1 MTIRVHTTQLF
12 RLVTDM
18 VRKQVVYVDGLTSV
32 ISLGRRVVTGYTGN
46 IKEAL
51 YAEAQAIL
59 STSRELVPVGETGNL
74 QSSGRVHDPFVVG
87 KTTSVEITYGGAA
100 GGDEMVNYAII
111 QHENEDF
118 KHAPGRQAYYLQEP
132 MMDASEGLSARLAS
146 RIQGIIDR
154 EAAREVK

>member
-1 MTIRVHTTQLF
+1 MTTPGLTTQLC

-18 VRKQVVYVDGLTSV
+18 ARKQVVYVDGLTSV

-46 IKEAL
+46 NKEAL

-59 STSRELVPVGETGNL
+59 ATSREIVPFDRGAL
-74 QSSGRVHDPFVVG
+74 SSSGRVHEPFMVG

-118 KHAPGRQAYYLQEP
+118 KHAPGRQAYYLEEP
-132 MMDASEGLSARLAS
+132 MMDASEGLSARLAQ

-154 EAAREVK
+154 EVAQGAK

>member
-18 VRKQVVYVDGLTSV
+18 ARQQVVYVDGLTSI
-32 ISLGRRVVTGYTGN
+32 ISLGQRVVTGYTGN
-46 IKEAL
+46 IKEAI
-51 YAEAQAIL
+51 YKEAQDIL
-59 STSRELVPVGETGNL
+59 GESRKKVPYKDGAL
-74 QSSGRVHDPFVVG
+74 SSSGRVHDPFVVG
-87 KTTSVEITYGGAA
+87 KTTSVEITHGGAA

-118 KHAPGRQAYYLQEP
+118 KHAPGKQAYYLEEP
-132 MMDASEGLSARLAS
+132 MKNASVGLSGRLAR
-146 RIQGIIDR
+146 RIQAIIDR

>member
-18 VRKQVVYVDGLTSV
+18 ARKQVVYVDGLTSV

-59 STSRELVPVGETGNL
+59 LTSRELVPYDRGAL
-74 QSSGRVHDPFVVG
+74 SSSGRVHDPFMVG

-118 KHAPGRQAYYLQEP
+118 KHADDRQAYYLQEP
-132 MMDASEGLSARLAS
+132 MMDASEGLSARLAQ

-154 EAAREVK
+154 EAARETK

>member
-18 VRKQVVYVDGLTSV
+18 ARKQVVYVDGLISV
-32 ISLGRRVVTGYTGN
+32 ISLGRRVITGYTGN

-59 STSRELVPVGETGNL
+59 LTSRELVPYAEGAL
-74 QSSGRVHDPFVVG
+74 SSSGRVHDPFVVG

-118 KHAPGRQAYYLQEP
+118 KHADDRQAYYLQEP
-132 MMDASEGLSARLAS
+132 MMDASEGLSARLAQ

>member
-18 VRKQVVYVDGLTSV
+18 ARKQVVYVDGLTSV

-59 STSRELVPVGETGNL
+59 ATSREIVPFDRGAL
-74 QSSGRVHDPFVVG
+74 SSSGRVHEPFMVG

-118 KHAPGRQAYYLQEP
+118 KHAPGRQAYYLEEP
-132 MMDASEGLSARLAS
+132 MMDASEGLSARLAQ

-154 EAAREVK
+154 EAAREAK

>member
-18 VRKQVVYVDGLTSV
+18 ARKQVVYVDGLTSV

-59 STSRELVPVGETGNL
+59 ATSREIVPFDRGAL
-74 QSSGRVHDPFVVG
+74 SSSGRVHDPFMVG

-118 KHAPGRQAYYLQEP
+118 KHADDRQAYYLQEP
-132 MMDASEGLSARLAS
+132 MMDASEGLSARLAQ

-154 EAAREVK
+154 EAARETK

>member
-1 MTIRVHTTQLF
+1 MTTPGLTTQLC

-18 VRKQVVYVDGLTSV
+18 ARKQVIAVDGLTSV

-51 YAEAQAIL
+51 YAEAQGIL
-59 STSRELVPVGETGNL
+59 ATSRQLVPFDTGAL
-74 QSSGRVHDPFVVG
+74 SSSGRVHEPFVVG

-111 QHENEDF
+111 QHENENYR
-118 KHAPGRQAYYLQEP
+118 HAEGRQAYYLEEP
-132 MMDASEGLSARLAS
+132 TLDAAVGLSDRLAQ

-154 EAAREVK
+154 EAARVAE

>member
-1 MTIRVHTTQLF
+1 MA
-12 RLVTDM
+12 
-18 VRKQVVYVDGLTSV
+18 RKQVVYVDGLTSV

-59 STSRELVPVGETGNL
+59 ATSREIVPFDRGAL
-74 QSSGRVHDPFVVG
+74 SSSGRVHEPFMVG

-118 KHAPGRQAYYLQEP
+118 KHAPGRQAYYLEEP
-132 MMDASEGLSARLAS
+132 MMDASEGLSARLAQ

-154 EAAREVK
+154 EAAREAK